1 LAAPQPSRRRVRLA
15 GIPVSPLLVGELA
28 LLLQEDGWLA
38 LSTKLSRAIVER
50 TVAIPLTTR
59 ERLAIIEALSDCPDG
74 LIGLRDALR
83 DGTGLPTSPPP
94 A

>member
-1 LAAPQPSRRRVRLA
+1 VRLA

-38 LSTKLSRAIVER
+38 LSTKLSRAIIES
-50 TVAIPLTTR
+50 TVAIPLTTS

-74 LIGLRDALR
+74 LIGLKDALR
-83 DGTGLPTSPPP
+83 DGNGAPTTPPSG
-94 A
+94 

>member
-1 LAAPQPSRRRVRLA
+1 MGRPRNLPDDGMRLA

-50 TVAIPLTTR
+50 TVAIPLTTGK
-59 ERLAIIEALSDCPDG
+59 A
-74 LIGLRDALR
+74 
-83 DGTGLPTSPPP
+83 
-94 A
+94 

>member
-1 LAAPQPSRRRVRLA
+1 MRLA

-50 TVAIPLTTR
+50 TVAIPLTTGN
-59 ERLAIIEALSDCPDG
+59 A
-74 LIGLRDALR
+74 
-83 DGTGLPTSPPP
+83 
-94 A
+94 

>member
-1 LAAPQPSRRRVRLA
+1 MRLA

-59 ERLAIIEALSDCPDG
+59 ERRAIIDVLSDCPDG
-74 LIGLRDALR
+74 LIGLKHALR
-83 DGTGLPTSPPP
+83 DGPPTTPPS